1 MAIEELSKSNK
12 EKQLLLD
19 RIDQLEAEKKKEARK
34 DKLTMFWEL
43 LLRIDSMVLTGLI
56 NKEEAYD
63 LRRQALEQK
72 DGIADVFP
80 DMLMKRDAQILS
92 ELRQYFSDRSKR
104 NAFHIVHVC
113 AEMAPLVSVGSLG
126 LYVAGLSRA
135 LQRKGHLVEVILP
148 KYTSLELEEIQGLHE
163 IDAEAYSY
171 FNGQLHGNRIWT
183 GVVYGIGVTLIQPLY
198 YSSFFSREK
207 IYGYSDDFERD

>member
-1 MAIEELSKSNK
+1 
-12 EKQLLLD
+12 
-19 RIDQLEAEKKKEARK
+19 
-34 DKLTMFWEL
+34 MFWEL

-104 NAFHIVHVC
+104 
-113 AEMAPLVSVGSLG
+113 
-126 LYVAGLSRA
+126 
-135 LQRKGHLVEVILP
+135 
-148 KYTSLELEEIQGLHE
+148 
-163 IDAEAYSY
+163 
-171 FNGQLHGNRIWT
+171 
-183 GVVYGIGVTLIQPLY
+183 
-198 YSSFFSREK
+198 
-207 IYGYSDDFERD
+207 